1 MKKDEID
8 VPVKTKE
15 TLNTELRYQQM
26 LRDKV
31 EEIRRICVQ
40 EQIPCFMAFGLRY
53 ADQELEQ
60 YSMKTFVE
68 NQDVNSDFLKTTAII
83 PEVLPM
89 NFTDRRFSDFINVL
103 NDFHTVPPSEYAKT
117 TPEDIEIYGLPDTA
131 RQRSMNNIADKL
143 LHDEENTNSKK

>member
-8 VPVKTKE
+8 VPAKTKE
-15 TLNTELRYQQM
+15 TLNTELRYQQI
-26 LRDKV
+26 LAERV

-40 EQIPCFMAFGLRY
+40 EQIPCFMAFGFRY
-53 ADQELEQ
+53 ADQDLEQ
-60 YSMKTFVE
+60 YNMKTFVE
-68 NQDVNSDFLKTTAII
+68 NQEINSDFLKTTAVI

-117 TPEDIEIYGLPDTA
+117 TPEDIEIYDLPDTA
-131 RQRSMNNIADKL
+131 RQHSMNNIADKL
-143 LHDEENTNSKK
+143 LHDEENKDSEK

>member
-8 VPVKTKE
+8 VPVKTRE
-15 TLNTELRYQQM
+15 TLNTELRYQQI
-26 LRDKV
+26 LADKV

-40 EQIPCFMAFGLRY
+40 EQIPCFMVFGLRY

-60 YSMKTFVE
+60 YNMKTFVE
-68 NQDVNSDFLKTTAII
+68 NQEVNSDFLKTTAII
-83 PEVLPM
+83 PEILPM

-117 TPEDIEIYGLPDTA
+117 TPEDIEMYELPDTA
-131 RQRSMNNIADKL
+131 KQHSMNDIADGL
-143 LHDEENTNSKK
+143 LREEECSDSKK

>member
-60 YSMKTFVE
+60 YNMKTLVE
-68 NQDVNSDFLKTTAII
+68 NKDVNSDFLKTTAII
-83 PEVLPM
+83 PEVLPI
-89 NFTDRRFSDFINVL
+89 NFTDRRFISLLVIR
-103 NDFHTVPPSEYAKT
+103 NDFYQLMAHAFFVLHSCQGRRYHHLVMEHQPVF
-117 TPEDIEIYGLPDTA
+117 DTG
-131 RQRSMNNIADKL
+131 RG
-143 LHDEENTNSKK
+143 H

>member
-8 VPVKTKE
+8 VPAKTKE
-15 TLNTELRYQQM
+15 TLNTELRYQQI
-26 LRDKV
+26 LAERV

-53 ADQELEQ
+53 ADQDLEQ
-60 YSMKTFVE
+60 YNMKTFVE
-68 NQDVNSDFLKTTAII
+68 NQEINSDFLKTTAVI

-117 TPEDIEIYGLPDTA
+117 TPEDIEIYDLPDTA

-143 LHDEENTNSKK
+143 LHDEEGKDSE